1 MNEWLK
7 KLFLQVKELWSKWT
21 VIQKV
26 ILIGIIAAVIVAL
39 ILVSVFSSRPTT
51 VPLFSV
57 PVTDQAMRDKIVYRL
72 EQ

>member
-26 ILIGIIAAVIVAL
+26 ILIGIIAAGFCGVVSRFRIFVASDNGSF
-39 ILVSVFSSRPTT
+39 IQR
-51 VPLFSV
+51 
-57 PVTDQAMRDKIVYRL
+57 AGYRSGDAR
-72 EQ
+72 